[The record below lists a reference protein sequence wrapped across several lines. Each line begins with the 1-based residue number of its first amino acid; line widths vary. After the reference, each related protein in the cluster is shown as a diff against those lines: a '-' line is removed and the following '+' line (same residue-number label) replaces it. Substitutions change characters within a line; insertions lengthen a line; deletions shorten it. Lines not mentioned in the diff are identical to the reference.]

1 MDDKGRLLSAVP
13 LFARLGRTGLAE
25 IAALVDEVDVAAGT
39 VLTREGRSGGEFFVI
54 VDGAIAVERG
64 GTVVRTL
71 GPGEFLGE
79 IALVDG
85 GPRTAT
91 ATATVPTRLLV
102 LAHRE
107 FHSLM
112 DRFPEVRMAVL
123 QALAERVRA
132 LDARTPV

>member
-1 MDDKGRLLSAVP
+1 MDDKTRMLARVP
-13 LFARLGRTGLAE
+13 LFARLGRSGLAE
-25 IAALVDEVDVAAGT
+25 VAALADEVDVTAGT
-39 VLTREGRSGGEFFVI
+39 VLTTEGRTGGEFFVI
-54 VDGAIAVERG
+54 VDGAVSVARG
-64 GTVVRTL
+64 GTIVRTL
-71 GPGEFLGE
+71 GAGDFLGE
-79 IALVDG
+79 IALIDG

-102 LAHRE
+102 VAHRE

-132 LDARTPV
+132 LDTRTPV

>member
-1 MDDKGRLLSAVP
+1 MDDKTRMLARVP
-13 LFARLGRTGLAE
+13 LFARLGRSGLAE
-25 IAALVDEVDVAAGT
+25 VAALADEVDVTAGT
-39 VLTREGRSGGEFFVI
+39 VLTTEGRTGGEFFVI
-54 VDGAIAVERG
+54 VDGAVSVARG
-64 GTVVRTL
+64 GTIVRTL
-71 GPGEFLGE
+71 GPGDFLGE

-91 ATATVPTRLLV
+91 TTATVPTRLLV
-102 LAHRE
+102 VAHRE

-132 LDARTPV
+132 LDTRTPV